1 MTGII
6 IPDGGTIGSAS
17 DTDAISIASDGKA
30 TLSQKPTFS
39 QGIANTGTIDAGTF
53 NGTIGTSATHTV
65 GWQHIQTFHHTSS
78 SSDTS
83 EIFFNN
89 VFSNDYMMFCLSI
102 GHLIPSDTPF
112 DLNMRLTSGG
122 NTPTDHSDSSW
133 YGRIRHYTQGDS
145 DYETTNINAF
155 SYCPLVDNSGGNS
168 ASWAFAGEVYFY
180 DVSSPTVL
188 GVSTDRGNNYHPM
201 VKSQIVH
208 YHVQTGSRSAG
219 YGDTMMSA
227 RWNTGHDENDYTG
240 FRLFTN
246 NNSNAPVNLMDGS
259 HMSLFGLKVK
269 ATS

>member
-188 GVSTDRGNNYHPM
+188 GVSTDRGNNYKLRT
-201 VKSQIVH
+201 KS
-208 YHVQTGSRSAG
+208 TSRKYRS
-219 YGDTMMSA
+219 
-227 RWNTGHDENDYTG
+227 NTTI
-240 FRLFTN
+240 
-246 NNSNAPVNLMDGS
+246 
-259 HMSLFGLKVK
+259 
-269 ATS
+269 